1 MRIII
6 YHIISYIIS
15 IVLIVI
21 IYFHQKPS
29 ISWSQELGLSE
40 LSCTAA
46 SITQRDLIWKS
57 IWMMYDDVRSE
68 WFSSKSSKSSISS
81 IPVSLIIHSDYRIK
95 KMLLQNLPSV
105 ASCDH
110 PFSGLPCS
118 HQLEH
123 LESLMNR
130 ILNILLKENSLIQLF
145 LASYLRWSHLNFTI
159 FGYFYQIFSWLNT
172 HYMLS
177 Q

>member
-1 MRIII
+1 MRIVT

-15 IVLIVI
+15 IVLIVV

-29 ISWSQELGLSE
+29 ISWSQELALSE
-40 LSCTAA
+40 LSCTGA

-57 IWMMYDDVRSE
+57 IWMMYDDIRSE

-81 IPVSLIIHSDYRIK
+81 TPVSLIIHSDCRIK

-123 LESLMNR
+123 LVSLMNR
-130 ILNILLKENSLIQLF
+130 ILNILLKKTAWSNSFLPVISDDLISTSPF
-145 LASYLRWSHLNFTI
+145 LGTFTNFLV
-159 FGYFYQIFSWLNT
+159 G
-172 HYMLS
+172 
-177 Q
+177 

>member
-1 MRIII
+1 M
-6 YHIISYIIS
+6 
-15 IVLIVI
+15 I

-46 SITQRDLIWKS
+46 SITQWDLIWKS
-57 IWMMYDDVRSE
+57 IWMIYDDIRSE

-81 IPVSLIIHSDYRIK
+81 IPVSLIVHSDYRIK

-123 LESLMNR
+123 LVSLMNR
-130 ILNILLKENSLIQLF
+130 ILSILNKQNNLIQF
-145 LASYLRWSHLNFTI
+145 FFASYLRWSHLNFTI
-159 FGYFYQIFSWLNT
+159 FGSFYRVFSWLNT
-172 HYMLS
+172 L
-177 Q
+177 